1 MGIPPLLLKPLL
13 PLATAWA
20 EAQERRILAEG
31 TPLSPAEME
40 DARAVGVQHPEKVR
54 YLVVRRVPIPE
65 NALLQKAGEF
75 TGLISGVTSGMALRY
90 GIYLRGDCFPD
101 RHLLAHE
108 LTHTGQYER
117 LGGIGEFLEKY
128 LMECLTIGY
137 PAAPMEQEAIL
148 AAARIR

>member
-20 EAQERRILAEG
+20 EEQERHILAEG
-31 TPLSPAEME
+31 TPLSAGEME

-65 NALLQKAGEF
+65 NALLQKAGEL

-90 GIYLRGDCFPD
+90 GIYVRSDCFPD

-117 LGGIGEFLEKY
+117 LGEFLEKY